1 MPENTITE
9 EKIKKKQIFEFIPYR
24 VLNFCFSSDFIF
36 NTSLFAN
43 DSFELSSY

>member
-9 EKIKKKQIFEFIPYR
+9 EKIKKNRFEFIPYR

-43 DSFELSSY
+43 DSFELGSY